1 MTNNRINPDIRRNN
15 TLLRRNIEASS
26 PPDRIPELPLDVQRD
41 IPGNN
46 RHLEIRRDDDKIR
59 DTSITLQD
67 IDESVFYYL
76 DKELGLSVESNG
88 ETIKVPIIYGSGER
102 WKTVQ
107 ADGYYR
113 DKNGRIQ
120 TPLIMFK
127 RTTVE
132 KRRDLGNK
140 LDGNRPNLYVVEQN
154 RYSQRNAYDTFSVLN
169 SNRRPQRELYQIPV
183 PDYVFVNYEAVMWT
197 DFMTQNNK
205 LVEAIEY
212 VSDAYWGNKERHLF
226 QTNVD
231 SITNVNELQVGD
243 DRLVRA
249 TFNFKLAGYLI
260 PDTFKKETQARTKQ
274 FTPSEIV
281 ITSETVKNLNDL
293 SNLNA
298 NQ

>member
-1 MTNNRINPDIRRNN
+1 MADKRIKPDILSSN
-15 TLLRRNIEASS
+15 TLLRRNLEATA
-26 PPDRIPELPLDVQRD
+26 PPEFEGLEPDVERD
-41 IPGNN
+41 VPGKN
-46 RHLEIRRDDDKIR
+46 RHLEIRRDDDTVR
-59 DTSITLQD
+59 DTTITLQD
-67 IDESVFYYL
+67 IDEAVL
-76 DKELGLSVESNG
+76 HHLNKELNLSVKSG
-88 ETIKVPIIYGSGER
+88 DTTIKVPIVYGSGER

-127 RTTVE
+127 RSSVE
-132 KRRDLGNK
+132 KRRDIGNK

-154 RYSQRNAYDTFSVLN
+154 RYSARNAYDSFSVLN
-169 SNRRPQRELYQIPV
+169 GLAEPQRELYQIPV

-231 SITNVNELQVGD
+231 SITNVNELQIGD

-249 TFNFKLAGYLI
+249 TFNFKLAI
-260 PDTFKKETQARTKQ
+260 KA
-274 FTPSEIV
+274 
-281 ITSETVKNLNDL
+281 
-293 SNLNA
+293 
-298 NQ
+298 

>member
-1 MTNNRINPDIRRNN
+1 MADNRINPDILSNN
-15 TLLRRNIEASS
+15 TLLRRNLEATA
-26 PPDRIPELPLDVQRD
+26 PPEFQGLPADTERDV
-41 IPGNN
+41 PGKN
-46 RHLEIRRDDDKIR
+46 RHLEIRRDEDKRR
-59 DTSITLQD
+59 DTTITLQD
-67 IDESVFYYL
+67 IDEAVFYYL
-76 DKELGLSVESNG
+76 NEELNLSVQSNG

-127 RTTVE
+127 RGSVE

-140 LDGNRPNLYVVEQN
+140 LDGNRPNLYIVEQN

-169 SNRRPQRELYQIPV
+169 SNRKPQRELYQVPV
-183 PDYVFVNYEAVMWT
+183 PDYVFVNYEAIMWT

-212 VSDAYWGNKERHLF
+212 VSDAYWGNKERYLF

-260 PDTFKKETQARTKQ
+260 PDTFKKETQARTKE

-281 ITSETVKNLNDL
+281 ITSETVRTLDDL

-298 NQ
+298 TE